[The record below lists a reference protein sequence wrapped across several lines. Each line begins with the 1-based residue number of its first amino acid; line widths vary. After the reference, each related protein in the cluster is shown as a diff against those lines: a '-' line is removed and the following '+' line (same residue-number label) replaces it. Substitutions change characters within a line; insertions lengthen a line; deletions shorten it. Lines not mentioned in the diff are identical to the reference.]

1 LDLKLTSALV
11 DLDTA
16 IPVSLIFNELLSN
29 AYKHAF
35 PENRGGRVEVTLAR
49 DGADGLTLRVSDDGV
64 GLRDGINLASPS
76 TLGLKIVRSLTEQIH
91 GKIEVSSGAGATFC
105 LWLPYARTQFAEN
118 TAA

>member
-1 LDLKLTSALV
+1 
-11 DLDTA
+11 
-16 IPVSLIFNELLSN
+16 
-29 AYKHAF
+29 
-35 PENRGGRVEVTLAR
+35 
-49 DGADGLTLRVSDDGV
+49 LTLRVSDDGV